1 MQENSTFKR
10 NSLSRELWGASV
22 GWLSLIFIL
31 SLNSKVPNVLHRRKK
46 GLHVPVCIIFF
57 NNHTLLIGL

>member
-10 NSLSRELWGASV
+10 SSLSRELWGASV

-31 SLNSKVPNVLHRRKK
+31 SLNSKLPNVLHRRKK
-46 GLHVPVCIIFF
+46 V
-57 NNHTLLIGL
+57 